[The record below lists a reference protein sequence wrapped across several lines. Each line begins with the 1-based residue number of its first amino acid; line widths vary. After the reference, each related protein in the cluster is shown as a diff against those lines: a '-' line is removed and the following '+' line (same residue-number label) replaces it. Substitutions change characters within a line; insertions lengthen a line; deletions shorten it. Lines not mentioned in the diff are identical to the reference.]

1 MGDDVKAAAAFGSVV
16 MNEWYKK
23 LLLFCIKIKKIDKKN
38 CSLIAP
44 TLSFRA

>member
-23 LLLFCIKIKKIDKKN
+23 LLFCIKIKKIDKKN